1 MTSADALVM
10 KNILIER
17 GMKSE
22 NNRMTK
28 QDQNS
33 YTIKIASIDK
43 KEETIEEKGWK
54 IKLQYGEFS
63 PFLRDL
69 NKHLSEA
76 KNYAANEYQSNMID
90 FYLEHFKSG
99 DINKHIDSQKEWIKD
114 KGPIIETNIGFI
126 ESYLDPL
133 KIRA

>member
-1 MTSADALVM
+1 VTSADALVM

-76 KNYAANEYQSNMID
+76 KNYD
-90 FYLEHFKSG
+90 LYLEHFKSG